1 MAKIILDI
9 QYLKGQIKPMN
20 AVNNRPV
27 SGSGN
32 ADIDDPSS
40 YDFTSTDQLF
50 AEYVKTGLSRFTVRE
65 QQRKIRV
72 KLRHIGFPSNQTEIK
87 DNSMWKGKREQFFEF
102 YVTAANYF
110 KHKFPDFKLGGYESC
125 GFYAIAEVTVNPGA
139 HVSECSEYFLKY
151 ISNEKHTAPLDFF
164 F

>member
-40 YDFTSTDQLF
+40 YDFTSTD
-50 AEYVKTGLSRFTVRE
+50 
-65 QQRKIRV
+65 
-72 KLRHIGFPSNQTEIK
+72 
-87 DNSMWKGKREQFFEF
+87 
-102 YVTAANYF
+102 
-110 KHKFPDFKLGGYESC
+110 
-125 GFYAIAEVTVNPGA
+125 
-139 HVSECSEYFLKY
+139 
-151 ISNEKHTAPLDFF
+151 
-164 F
+164 